1 MNHNNRDDSGPYA
14 CGSRLP
20 GNGSA
25 TLPILKRRPGA
36 KSAVLLIHGY
46 TGCPGELE
54 FLADAL
60 FRAGHTVCVPRLP
73 GHGTDRADFMA
84 TGAADWIRRAR
95 DAYIELH
102 AEYGR
107 VRIVGHSMGG
117 AIATILAADYAPDRV
132 ALLAPALDLS
142 DTRIWLTPFIG
153 LLAPVVLQGNPP
165 PPEDAEGERLR
176 LHTEY
181 RGDLLVRQAG
191 HLVRIVRAARKALPR
206 VRSRILVI
214 TGENDAAV
222 PASVG
227 VRMAALAKTAA
238 EQRFEIIRGAGHL
251 FPFLPDGRHDCARL
265 VEEWFNE

>member
-1 MNHNNRDDSGPYA
+1 MKTGASGNQHPV
-14 CGSRLP
+14 LP
-20 GNGSA
+20 GYGPA

-36 KSAVLLIHGY
+36 RDAVLLIHGY
-46 TGCPGELE
+46 SGYPGELQ

-73 GHGTDRADFMA
+73 GHGTDRADFMS

-95 DAYIELH
+95 DAYLELL

-117 AIATILAADYAPDRV
+117 AIATILAADYLVDSI
-132 ALLAPALDLS
+132 ALLAPALELS
-142 DTRIWLTPFIG
+142 DKRIWLAPLIG
-153 LLAPVVLQGNPP
+153 MVAPVIREGKLP

-181 RGDLLVRQAG
+181 RSDLMVRQAG
-191 HLVRIVRAARKALPR
+191 QLVRVVRAARGSLPR
-206 VRSRILVI
+206 VHSRILVI
-214 TGENDAAV
+214 TGEHDAAV
-222 PASVG
+222 PSSVG
-227 VRMAALAKTAA
+227 VRIAASARQAA
-238 EQRFEIIRGAGHL
+238 EKRFEIIRGAGHL
-251 FPFLPDGRHDCARL
+251 FPLLPDGRHDCALL